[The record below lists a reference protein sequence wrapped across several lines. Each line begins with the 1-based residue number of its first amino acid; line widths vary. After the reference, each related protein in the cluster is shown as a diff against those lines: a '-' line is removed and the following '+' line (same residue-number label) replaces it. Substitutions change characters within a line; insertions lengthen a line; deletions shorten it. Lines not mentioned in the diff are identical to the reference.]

1 MARLSAVMTAMA
13 RRIAIPAGLALAG
26 LLVLTLGFGLRGARD
41 QLAADRT
48 PTGGAPQAAPS
59 GDEAKYHELAE
70 RLLNFGYGPTG
81 PTSVAL
87 LPGSLPTD
95 PAITLPSVNGAR
107 LIGTAVRTRGSD
119 RSADI
124 VLDAPGDPE
133 QIATAY
139 EQGFK
144 DQGWSAPTGAF
155 SSGPGGGFQVST
167 PPVSKLVCKG
177 ETALISISVAARSGA
192 PNDVRLNVQPNLSG
206 LGGSACSAKS
216 RGPAGG
222 SNHLPPIRPPDG
234 VSLLGGGGGTSS
246 SIGGG
251 SGNVSR
257 QSSDAT
263 ATGPLSTGELEAAFA
278 KQLVAA
284 GWTRLAGRDDG
295 ALAWSTWN
303 SSESGWSGT
312 LIVADTATKDRRSL
326 LLRAEGPSN

>member
-1 MARLSAVMTAMA
+1 MATMA
-13 RRIAIPAGLALAG
+13 RRIAIPATLVVAALLILAA
-26 LLVLTLGFGLRGARD
+26 GFGLRGARD

-48 PTGGAPQAAPS
+48 NAGAPQTAPT

-70 RLLNFGYGPTG
+70 RLLNFGYSPTG
-81 PTSVAL
+81 PASVTL
-87 LPGSLPTD
+87 LPGALPTD

-133 QIATAY
+133 QVAMAY

-144 DQGWSAPTGAF
+144 DQGWSAPAGAF
-155 SSGPGGGFQVST
+155 GAGPGGGFQAAT
-167 PPVSKLVCKG
+167 PPVSKLVCRG
-177 ETALISISVAARSGA
+177 ESALISISVAARSGA
-192 PNDVRLNVQPNLSG
+192 PNDVRLSVQPNLSS
-206 LGGSACSAKS
+206 LGGSSACSAKG
-216 RGPAGG
+216 RGQAGG
-222 SNHLPPIRPPDG
+222 SNHLPAIRPPDG
-234 VSLLGGGGGTSS
+234 VNLQGGGGGSSS

-263 ATGPLSTGELEAAFA
+263 ATGSLSAGELEAAFA

-295 ALAWSTWN
+295 ALAWSTW
-303 SSESGWSGT
+303 SSNESGWSGT

>member
-1 MARLSAVMTAMA
+1 MTIMA
-13 RRIAIPAGLALAG
+13 RRIAIPVTVVVAV
-26 LLVLTLGFGLRGARD
+26 LLIFFAAGFGLRGARD

-48 PTGGAPQAAPS
+48 SVGSPQAAPS

-70 RLLNFGYGPTG
+70 RLLNFGYFPAG
-81 PTSVAL
+81 PTSVTL
-87 LPGSLPTD
+87 LPGTLPAD
-95 PAITLPSVNGAR
+95 PAITLPNVTGAR

-133 QIATAY
+133 QVAAAY

-144 DQGWSAPTGAF
+144 DQGWTAPTGAF
-155 SSGPGGGFQVST
+155 AGGPGGGFQAAT

-177 ETALISISVAARSGA
+177 ENALISISVAARPGA
-192 PNDVRLNVQPNLSG
+192 PNDVRLNVQPNLSSLG
-206 LGGSACSAKS
+206 GGSACSAKS
-216 RGPAGG
+216 RGQPGG
-222 SNHLPPIRPPDG
+222 SNHLPAIRPPDG
-234 VSLLGGGGGTSS
+234 VRLDGGGGGSS
-246 SIGGG
+246 SSSIGGSIGGG

-263 ATGPLSTGELEAAFA
+263 ATGSLSAGALEAAFA

-295 ALAWSTWN
+295 ALAWSTWTSN
-303 SSESGWSGT
+303 ESGWSGT